1 MDSDPFEEYISGS
14 VVNFPLQLKPVEV
27 GDSFQPLGM
36 QGRQKKIQD
45 LLVDRKLEMH
55 EKSKVRLLTNGQH
68 VLWVAGIQLDDRAKV
83 REDDERIYILTFKK
97 R

>member
-1 MDSDPFEEYISGS
+1 
-14 VVNFPLQLKPVEV
+14 
-27 GDSFQPLGM
+27 M

-55 EKSKVRLLTNGQH
+55 EKSKVRLLTNDH
-68 VLWVAGIQLDDRAKV
+68 HILWVAGIQLDDRAKV
-83 REDDERIYILTFKK
+83 KKTMKGFTLLTFKK